1 MLGTIQLEP
10 ILNSVKKLK
19 RISVY
24 VNNQNLTWPDL
35 WGS

>member
-19 RISVY
+19 RISVRKIIKG
-24 VNNQNLTWPDL
+24 LT
-35 WGS
+35 SMIMV